1 MDDSLKSKDTRA
13 PPVLADR
20 IPVEDTSGDGNP
32 DQESGCVTARLIN
45 HGFGYAEIRWTGT
58 RPREDDVAVSGRVA
72 VVTGAASGQGRATA
86 LRLAGEGASVGAL
99 DVDSAGLET
108 LVEEVAAIGG
118 RCRGFRVDVS
128 DPHAVRSAFEAIEA
142 DLGPA
147 YVLAAAAAIYPPAAL
162 SHVRDPEETARVFD
176 VNLMGVIH
184 CTSAATAQMIEEGRG
199 GRIILWSSIGAGA
212 AIAGHAA
219 YCAAKAAI
227 EGLGRALAAE
237 LGSYGITVNT
247 IAPGAIDTPMIADLP
262 PDPSY
267 YEILP
272 VGRPGQPGEVA
283 HLVSYLCSDASGFMT
298 GAVLAID
305 GGLSG
310 INAAVRPD

>member
-1 MDDSLKSKDTRA
+1 MGL
-13 PPVLADR
+13 
-20 IPVEDTSGDGNP
+20 
-32 DQESGCVTARLIN
+32 
-45 HGFGYAEIRWTGT
+45 
-58 RPREDDVAVSGRVA
+58 SGRVA

-86 LRLAGEGASVGAL
+86 LRLAAEGATVAAL
-99 DVDSAGLET
+99 DVDCPGLDS
-108 LVEEVAAIGG
+108 LVDEISTTGA
-118 RCRGFRVDVS
+118 RCRGAHVDVA
-128 DPHAVRSAFEAIEA
+128 DAEAVRSAFAEIES
-142 DLGPA
+142 DLGHT
-147 YVLAAAAAIYPPAAL
+147 YVLAAAAAIYPAAAL
-162 SHVRDPEETARVFD
+162 SHLRDPRETARVLD

-184 CTSAATAQMIEEGRG
+184 CASAATRQMIEKGSG

-219 YCAAKAAI
+219 YCAGKAAI

-237 LGSYGITVNT
+237 LGPYGITVNT
-247 IAPGAIDTPMIADLP
+247 IAPGAIDTPMIADIP

-272 VGRPGQPGEVA
+272 VGRAGSPDEVA

-298 GAVLAID
+298 GATLALD

-310 INAAVRPD
+310 INGAVRPEV